1 MMRPFLRSDM
11 DEINR
16 WYIAHGHGGVEHHQ
30 IPETGRV
37 VPGVAAGFLYVTDSS
52 IGFLDGYVTN
62 RERTLRER
70 SAAIDEIT
78 DGLLAEAREL
88 GCKQVVAIC
97 MSRGVSRRAKRFG
110 MRSLGTAQL
119 AAREV

>member
-1 MMRPFLRSDM
+1 MIRPFIASDLS
-11 DEINR
+11 EING
-16 WYIAHGHGGVEHHQ
+16 WYAAHGRSGVAAHQ

-62 RERTLRER
+62 RERRLRER
-70 SAAIDEIT
+70 SAAVDEIT
-78 DGLLAEAREL
+78 ESLLVEAREL
-88 GCKQVVAIC
+88 GCRHVVAIC
-97 MSRGVSRRAKRFG
+97 MSRGVSRRARKHGLRDIG
-110 MRSLGTAQL
+110 PAMI